1 MRKYLFLFSVFFVW
15 QVPAKDLNWKH
26 RTDLSSQD
34 LLFRENTRKKDPV
47 FDEYRTVDLGIN
59 LGVGSDCGRVNFK
72 STLQATLKNLLN
84 SEYFGDMG
92 KDILAASPMLVTC
105 YFSPTWCAILKHT
118 QVSANFLSQ
127 MRLDQCSMINKYVD
141 NRVDEFYVERNECAM
156 QQLAR
161 NGGDAEAAM
170 KACANRDAYS
180 FNLANWAGTKYGSK
194 ASSNKLI
201 DSSAKWAGLNNSTSK
216 KALDLVKS
224 MVGDTVVSKGRVSI
238 EWGPRKFALTPR
250 SHLNEIRTE
259 SEQRLC
265 TDLLGKVDRSGRGSN
280 VDKVITENDLNSLN
294 GAEDLRFIDRQ
305 IVHDL
310 ALLPYAKRA
319 VYCKRLASSLSISK
333 FAHEMNQS
341 LDILNVAAQN
351 PNLPEKRKQE
361 IEEKKRSLKD
371 SIDMTLTL
379 HREANSP
386 INEIA
391 SQVAEE
397 GRFYQRLGSERAASL
412 DASKSHS
419 KRTDTNFFD
428 CADGLMCVQIGG
440 R

>member
-1 MRKYLFLFSVFFVW
+1 MRKYFFLFLVTLCP
-15 QVPAKDLNWKH
+15 QAHTEDLNWRH
-26 RTDLSSQD
+26 RTNLNSNDF
-34 LLFRENTRKKDPV
+34 LFRENTRRKDAV
-47 FDEYRTVDLGIN
+47 FDEFRTVDLGIS
-59 LGVGSDCGRVNFK
+59 LGIGSDCGRVNFR

-92 KDILAASPMLVTC
+92 KDILGASPMLLTC

-118 QVSANFLSQ
+118 QISANFLSQ

-156 QQLAR
+156 QQLAK

-170 KACANRDAYS
+170 KACANRDSYS
-180 FNLANWAGTKYGSK
+180 FDIANWAGQKFGSK

-201 DSSAKWAGLNNSTSK
+201 DSSAQWAGFNTASSK

-224 MVGDTVVSKGRVSI
+224 MVGDTVVSKGRVSV

-250 SHLNEIRTE
+250 SHLMDIRSQ
-259 SEQRLC
+259 SELLLC
-265 TDLLGKVDRSGRGSN
+265 TNLLGKIDLSGRGSN
-280 VDKVITENDLNSLN
+280 IDRVITENDLNGLN
-294 GAEDLRFIDRQ
+294 GADDLRFIDRQ
-305 IVHDL
+305 IIHDL
-310 ALLPYAKRA
+310 ALLPFAKRTM
-319 VYCKRLASSLSISK
+319 YCKRLASSLSMSK

-341 LDILNVAAQN
+341 MDILNVAAQN
-351 PNLPEKRKQE
+351 PNLPEKRKLE
-361 IEEKKRSLKD
+361 IEEKKRSLKE

-386 INEIA
+386 INDIA
-391 SQVAEE
+391 AQIAEE
-397 GRFYQRLGSERAASL
+397 GRFYERMGSERAASL
-412 DASKSHS
+412 DSSKSHS

-428 CADGLMCVQIGG
+428 CADGLMCVQMGG